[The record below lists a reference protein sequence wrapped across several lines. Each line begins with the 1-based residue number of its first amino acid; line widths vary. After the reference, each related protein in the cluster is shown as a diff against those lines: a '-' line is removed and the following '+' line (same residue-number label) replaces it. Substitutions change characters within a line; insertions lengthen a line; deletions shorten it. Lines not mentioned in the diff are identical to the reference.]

1 VKRDGPQVLV
11 NEQKE
16 PGYTTVTRDAGKCAS
31 GVWDGPQV
39 LVNEQKEPGYTTVTR
54 DAGKCASGV
63 CYARLE
69 SGNKVITQKM
79 LLMR

>member
-31 GVWDGPQV
+31 GV
-39 LVNEQKEPGYTTVTR
+39 
-54 DAGKCASGV
+54 
-63 CYARLE
+63 CYASLE

-79 LLMR
+79 LLML